1 MLAGSLPKDRS
12 QKLPFMNEAA
22 AAEHTWRA
30 EEGCGNAGVSA
41 AGEQRPAAADRQPAL
56 RTLLQRCRAVL

>member
-1 MLAGSLPKDRS
+1 
-12 QKLPFMNEAA
+12 MNEAA